1 MKVYS
6 CSEAR
11 RKFAAIL
18 DIITRRD
25 GRRYK
30 IVPLNTPEEG
40 KSPLSIKHLKTNI
53 TTEEIREGRR
63 SLFMQFAAI
72 YSA

>member
-6 CSEAR
+6 CSEAS
-11 RKFAAIL
+11 RKFVAIL
-18 DIITRRD
+18 DTAQREGVIITRRD

-53 TTEEIREGRR
+53 TTEEILSVIREGRG
-63 SLFMQFAAI
+63 
-72 YSA
+72 

>member
-18 DIITRRD
+18 DTAQKEGVIITRRD

-53 TTEEIREGRR
+53 TTE
-63 SLFMQFAAI
+63 FMQFVVI

>member
-18 DIITRRD
+18 DTARKEGVIITRRD

-53 TTEEIREGRR
+53 TTE
-63 SLFMQFAAI
+63 FMQFVVI

>member
-18 DIITRRD
+18 DTARKEGVIITRRD

-30 IVPLNTPEEG
+30 IVPLNTPEEE

-53 TTEEIREGRR
+53 TTE
-63 SLFMQFAAI
+63 FMRFVVI

>member
-18 DIITRRD
+18 DTAQKEGVIITRRD

-53 TTEEIREGRR
+53 TTEEILSVIREGRG
-63 SLFMQFAAI
+63 
-72 YSA
+72 

>member
-18 DIITRRD
+18 DTARKEGVIITRRD

-53 TTEEIREGRR
+53 TTE
-63 SLFMQFAAI
+63 FMRFVVI

>member
-18 DIITRRD
+18 DTARKEGVIITRRD

-53 TTEEIREGRR
+53 TTE
-63 SLFMQFAAI
+63 FMQFVVL